1 MRYADGQTI
10 EPGDIVQIDG
20 RYRGRVIASMDTN
33 RYLPGK
39 EYWGQLSEGIMV
51 DTDFGGL
58 VHYTT
63 EVTDDLVLLERP
75 VTAQATNEPQPND

>member
-20 RYRGRVIASMDTN
+20 QYRGRVVASMDTN
-33 RYLPGK
+33 SYLPGE
-39 EYWGQLSEGIMV
+39 EYWGHLSEGIMV
-51 DTDFGGL
+51 DTDFAGL

-63 EVTDDLVLLERP
+63 DATDELVLLERP
-75 VTAQATNEPQPND
+75 RTF